1 MLHEALPKKLNHTVI
16 SESEKLLTWK
26 ENLLAW
32 TTRWYFFQAL
42 HYVHLLFL
50 QSVLRKV
57 NSQDAQQ
64 IARPI
69 MDALLQMLSLGG
81 ASVSGVQE
89 DALMAIGTL
98 VEGLYINRHCCCSV
112 HKFSRQASTRTDFLH
127 VGLEKFLNVR
137 YLMRI
142 IAI

>member
-1 MLHEALPKKLNHTVI
+1 MAQLFCKKNFHEVLPKKPNHTPV
-16 SESEKLLTWK
+16 SDSEKS
-26 ENLLAW
+26 LAR
-32 TTRWYFFQAL
+32 TTRRYFFQAL

-57 NSQDAQQ
+57 NTQDAQQ

-98 VEGLYINRHCCCSV
+98 VEGLYINRHCYCSV
-112 HKFSRQASTRTDFLH
+112 HKYSKQASI
-127 VGLEKFLNVR
+127 NAW

-142 IAI
+142 NAI

>member
-1 MLHEALPKKLNHTVI
+1 MKYCPKKPNHTLVGG
-16 SESEKLLTWK
+16 SENSLPQK
-26 ENLLAW
+26 ENLLAR
-32 TTRWYFFQAL
+32 TTRRYFFPAL

-57 NSQDAQQ
+57 NTQDAQQ

-98 VEGLYINRHCCCSV
+98 VEGLYINRHCYCSV
-112 HKFSRQASTRTDFLH
+112 QKYSRQLAI
-127 VGLEKFLNVR
+127 NVW

-142 IAI
+142 NAI